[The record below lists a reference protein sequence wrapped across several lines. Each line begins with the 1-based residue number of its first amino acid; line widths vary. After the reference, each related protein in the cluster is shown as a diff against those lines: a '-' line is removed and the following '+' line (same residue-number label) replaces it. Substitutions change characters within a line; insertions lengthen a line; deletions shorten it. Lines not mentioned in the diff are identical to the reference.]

1 LQSPPLIAIVEDD
14 SSVRKALARL
24 LRASGLGADTYA
36 SGEEFLQALPGHA
49 PDCLLLDLQLPGLNG
64 LVVQLRLRQ
73 SGLKVPVVFISA
85 TEGLELRQQAM
96 QSGALAWLRKPVDDQ
111 VLLNT
116 INLALS
122 GAGSG
127 SGESNR

>member
-1 LQSPPLIAIVEDD
+1 MQSPPLIAVVEDG

-24 LRASGLGADTYA
+24 LRASGLGADTYS
-36 SGEEFLQALPGHA
+36 SGEEFLQAMPDRA

-73 SGLKVPVVFISA
+73 SGLKVPVVFITA
-85 TEGLELRQQAM
+85 MEGLELREQAL
-96 QSGALAWLRKPVDDQ
+96 QSGAVAWLRKPVDDQ

-122 GAGSG
+122 HANPPGT
-127 SGESNR
+127 NH